1 MKKEFNNL
9 IEAVEAQGNKNFI
22 IFDMDGLIFDTER
35 TFMEQLAIAMME
47 KGYTLTREKYAETLG
62 LGGEKLK
69 RVMYETYGD
78 DYPFEET
85 SRIAMDR
92 IRKILESVGLTIK
105 PGIAELLEY
114 LRQKGRKCAVASST
128 HSDMVEEY
136 LEKSN
141 LRKYFEVII
150 GGEKVRMS
158 KPEPDIFLLA
168 CEKLG
173 CSPSEAVVLEDSEN
187 GVRAAAA
194 AGIKVVCV
202 PDLKEPCKEVY
213 KMASAVVR
221 I

>member
-92 IRKILESVGLTIK
+92 IRKILESGGLTIK

-141 LRKYFEVII
+141 LRK
-150 GGEKVRMS
+150 S
-158 KPEPDIFLLA
+158 
-168 CEKLG
+168 
-173 CSPSEAVVLEDSEN
+173 
-187 GVRAAAA
+187 
-194 AGIKVVCV
+194 IK
-202 PDLKEPCKEVY
+202 
-213 KMASAVVR
+213 
-221 I
+221 